1 MAASLREVMS
11 GISLDDMVVAPDGR
25 VVIANPEVA
34 ARINAIKVAPTDP
47 QPAPEPTNGR
57 RCRPTTNNRC
67 GPNLNCGPAIP
78 SMGPFP

>member
-34 ARINAIKVAPTDP
+34 ARINAIKVAGPTDP

-57 RCRPTTNNRC
+57 RCRPTMNTSC
-67 GPNLNCGPAIP
+67 GPNDRCVPPTTGP
-78 SMGPFP
+78 ST